1 MNRADRYT
9 LALQYARR
17 RIREGIP
24 KPEAALTASVRW
36 GLSSSAQLRLIRQL
50 RKETQ

>member
-24 KPEAALTASVRW
+24 NAEAALTASIRH
-36 GLSSSAQLRLIRQL
+36 GLSGAAQLRLIRQL
-50 RKETQ
+50 RKDGQ